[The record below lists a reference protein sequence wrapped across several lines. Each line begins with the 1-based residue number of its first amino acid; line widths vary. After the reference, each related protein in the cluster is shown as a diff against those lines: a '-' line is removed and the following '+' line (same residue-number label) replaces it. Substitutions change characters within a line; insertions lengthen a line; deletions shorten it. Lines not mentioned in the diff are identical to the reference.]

1 VIHNILEGEYED
13 LYKNLKDGDTGFHTD
28 DEQEADKQN
37 FKAMKDYYNLCIDTS
52 AMDKLGSTPIYHEL
66 SKIQNSIFP
75 VIQNET
81 YSSDKINRMTDI
93 LIYLSRSFKDT
104 IVSLSVY
111 NDYKNSNENAIYI
124 TSPTLTLQSK
134 QTYEATETLQK
145 FSTLLSD
152 LLTTVIGQP
161 ECKACDPEHVETS
174 KDSEFQLW
182 PKEKVQS
189 AVANFITIE
198 TALANISTTT

>member
-13 LYKNLKDGDTGFHTD
+13 LYKNLKDGDAGFHTND
-28 DEQEADKQN
+28 KQEADKQN

-52 AMDKLGSTPIYHEL
+52 AMDKLGSTPIYLEL

-81 YSSDKINRMTDI
+81 YSSDKINQMTDI
-93 LIYLSRSFKDT
+93 LVYLSCSFKDT

-145 FSTLLSD
+145 VSTLLSD

-161 ECKACDPEHVETS
+161 EFKACDPEHVETS
-174 KDSEFQLW
+174 KDSEFQPW
-182 PKEKVQS
+182 SKEKVQS
-189 AVANFITIE
+189 AVTNFITIE
-198 TALANISTTT
+198 TALANISITT